1 MISDVFFAV
10 SAAAQPLRWVF
21 GQELAE
27 EKEEEHLPRYLARE
41 TPTHPFANVFRFLAQ
56 TFRIWNVVIRD
67 GCEEFFFVL
76 AIEGRLADE
85 HFVEEN
91 AVRPPINRFTVRLIQ
106 NNLERGRG
114 ERGMI
119 WKAPTT
125 WCSSYLGRDVV
136 GRAAESFGRL
146 IVLNVLLA
154 HAEIGDLYVPVLVQQ
169 HVVELQVAVD
179 YAAGMQEEQPDC
191 DFGRIKSEGSV
202 GRRERWKTW
211 KVSQWKFMGG
221 KRKYSLTITVNANRT
236 TDDGHVIYITKKRR
250 QTAAGGD
257 EWIERGAF
265 NFGGWG
271 EGIETKGCLSK
282 GLKDDRRGREERG
295 RVNDRQ
301 KRGLGAWGGA
311 LEYEG
316 RFGRLATSLTNRK
329 DLAVKVLNRSP
340 WNFFSE
346 VPWML
351 LNVFEC
357 FVVFGKCKFKPSKPA
372 RSIKFFIHLS
382 VVQTNFTTPRFCNHL
397 QEDSFLFYPSSCQ
410 FTSQLLSQ
418 FQPPTTVGH
427 KLELSPRQFTSHSP
441 PLHIINLHIPIKA
454 S

>member
-1 MISDVFFAV
+1 MISDVFFTV

-27 EKEEEHLPRYLARE
+27 KKEEEQLPRYLARE

-106 NNLERGRG
+106 NNLERAG

-125 WCSSYLGRDVV
+125 WCLSYLGRDVV

-191 DFGRIKSEGSV
+191 DFGRIKSGGSV
-202 GRRERWKTW
+202 GSRERWKTW

-250 QTAAGGD
+250 QTAARGD
-257 EWIERGAF
+257 EWIERGLLISAV
-265 NFGGWG
+265 
-271 EGIETKGCLSK
+271 EVK
-282 GLKDDRRGREERG
+282 GL
-295 RVNDRQ
+295 RQ
-301 KRGLGAWGGA
+301 KGAWQKVWRMTGEVEKNVGRWMTDWRGVRE
-311 LEYEG
+311 LHEELGSLKEG
-316 RFGRLATSLTNRK
+316 LD
-329 DLAVKVLNRSP
+329 DLPRVSP
-340 WNFFSE
+340 SE
-346 VPWML
+346 RVW
-351 LNVFEC
+351 
-357 FVVFGKCKFKPSKPA
+357 
-372 RSIKFFIHLS
+372 
-382 VVQTNFTTPRFCNHL
+382 
-397 QEDSFLFYPSSCQ
+397 
-410 FTSQLLSQ
+410 
-418 FQPPTTVGH
+418 
-427 KLELSPRQFTSHSP
+427 
-441 PLHIINLHIPIKA
+441 
-454 S
+454 